1 MDQDR
6 RFQHQ
11 HQQSY
16 GQPYGYDQ
24 YPRQGAPSGRPG
36 LSERIAGAGLSPL
49 RSPVIATVTLLLV
62 GAAFAGVIFMSY
74 PEERDE
80 AAVPL
85 VQADATPFKIMPEET
100 AGADIPFRDNTVFT
114 AMTGEG
120 GAVREAAPVE
130 NLLEMEEPVGDRLEA
145 FAEEAEGVLTAAQ
158 TKPAE
163 GAESEGAAAQE
174 EMAGD
179 QSASSSVL
187 ASIPG
192 AEDIQPVAVQKI
204 EQTVEKIPP
213 QIPPEAQASA
223 ERPKIIHKPG
233 SSPETLDFVRSVL
246 EQKDGKAPNLLA
258 AEGAS
263 SAGAEQEAQASAV
276 EPAAGAAPVAAATI
290 APGDYFVQLASVTS
304 RSGADSEWTKLQK
317 SFSAQLQNASY
328 RVQEADLGEKGVY
341 FRIQAGP
348 MSKDSANSICEA
360 IKAHKPGGCL
370 VVK

>member
-11 HQQSY
+11 HQQPY

-24 YPRQGAPSGRPG
+24 YPQQGASSRRGG
-36 LSERIAGAGLSPL
+36 LLDRIMGVALSPL
-49 RSPVIATVTLLLV
+49 RSPVIATATLLLA

-74 PEERDE
+74 PEQQDE
-80 AAVPL
+80 ASVPL
-85 VQADATPFKIMPEET
+85 VQADAAPFKVAPDDT

-114 AMTGEG
+114 AMTGENG
-120 GAVREAAPVE
+120 IVPEAAPVE
-130 NLLEMEEPVGDRLEA
+130 NLLEMEEPVDDRLEA
-145 FAEEAEGVLTAAQ
+145 FAEEAEEVLMAAQ
-158 TKPAE
+158 
-163 GAESEGAAAQE
+163 AESKDYGAQE
-174 EMAGD
+174 PGADD
-179 QSASSSVL
+179 QPSSTVL

-204 EQTVEKIPP
+204 EQTVEIIPP
-213 QIPPEAQASA
+213 QIPPEVQASS

-258 AEGAS
+258 GEVAS
-263 SAGAEQEAQASAV
+263 SAEADQGTQASAV
-276 EPAAGAAPVAAATI
+276 EPAAGAAPVAASAI

-328 RVQEADLGEKGVY
+328 RVQEADLGERGVY
-341 FRIQAGP
+341 YRIQAGP
-348 MSKDSANSICEA
+348 MSANSICEA
-360 IKAHKPGGCL
+360 IKARKPGGCL
-370 VVK
+370 VVQ